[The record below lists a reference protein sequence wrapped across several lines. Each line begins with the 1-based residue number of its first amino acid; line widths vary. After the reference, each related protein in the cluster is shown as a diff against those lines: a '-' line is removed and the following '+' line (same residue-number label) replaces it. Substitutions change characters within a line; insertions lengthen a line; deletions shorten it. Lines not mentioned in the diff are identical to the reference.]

1 MTMDEKNNTRIVTLM
16 ELWDLLVQRLW
27 VMVLVAAI
35 AAGGLFLANKVVY
48 VPEYASTATLYVLR
62 QDKDTSNS
70 DSDFS
75 LALKVVNDCDYLL
88 RSRSVLDE
96 AIQDLNLDITYQ
108 SLRKRVS
115 ISNPDNTRI
124 LEVTVVADSPEQ
136 AKKIVDEI
144 CEVGQEKITEAMGFQ
159 QVRPYEYGTMDQAP
173 CNKTASTTYLLVV
186 VLAAIFT
193 YFVFLMIFLL
203 DDRIRTE
210 EDIERYLGLSVL
222 GEIPNVN
229 GKRGHQYEYYA
240 AYGAQ
245 KTKKG

>member
-88 RSRSVLDE
+88 RSRSV
-96 AIQDLNLDITYQ
+96 
-108 SLRKRVS
+108 
-115 ISNPDNTRI
+115 
-124 LEVTVVADSPEQ
+124 
-136 AKKIVDEI
+136 
-144 CEVGQEKITEAMGFQ
+144 
-159 QVRPYEYGTMDQAP
+159 
-173 CNKTASTTYLLVV
+173 
-186 VLAAIFT
+186 
-193 YFVFLMIFLL
+193 
-203 DDRIRTE
+203 
-210 EDIERYLGLSVL
+210 
-222 GEIPNVN
+222 
-229 GKRGHQYEYYA
+229 
-240 AYGAQ
+240 
-245 KTKKG
+245 